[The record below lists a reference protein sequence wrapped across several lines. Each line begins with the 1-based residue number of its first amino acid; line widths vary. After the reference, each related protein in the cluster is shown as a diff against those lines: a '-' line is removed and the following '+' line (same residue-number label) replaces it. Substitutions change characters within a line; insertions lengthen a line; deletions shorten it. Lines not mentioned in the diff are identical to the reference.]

1 MKKIVKWV
9 SVVLLILIIIFI
21 IFKIKGG
28 KKQVQFRTATVELS
42 DISNTV
48 IATGKIYPH
57 SRVEIKSKIG
67 GIVTKFY
74 IEEGDSVKIGRR
86 LADIIPGTTPI
97 ELVRTRDEVRKAL
110 FNKENAKKLADQAKI
125 LFDKKLISEKDY
137 FDLKTSYEITQSQFY
152 SAMAQLKVL
161 EKGSGTIGLSSKI
174 KLTEEDKIAVEKE
187 AKEALTSMTL
197 IAPIN
202 GIVLSRDTDEGTTV
216 TPISSAAGGT
226 VIMVLADVRAM
237 LFKGDVDEVDIGKI
251 RENTPVR
258 IHVESYPDRTF
269 SGKMKRISPL
279 GRETNNLVNFTIEVG
294 VDDPEKLL
302 RVGMS
307 ADAELILAEHKNVL
321 TVPEGT
327 IYYNND
333 STYVFVLDSLIESGK
348 RKVSIHRGISD
359 GIKTEVLSG
368 LKKGQKVIFKD

>member
-174 KLTEEDKIAVEKE
+174 KL
-187 AKEALTSMTL
+187 
-197 IAPIN
+197 
-202 GIVLSRDTDEGTTV
+202 
-216 TPISSAAGGT
+216 
-226 VIMVLADVRAM
+226 
-237 LFKGDVDEVDIGKI
+237 
-251 RENTPVR
+251 
-258 IHVESYPDRTF
+258 
-269 SGKMKRISPL
+269 
-279 GRETNNLVNFTIEVG
+279 
-294 VDDPEKLL
+294 
-302 RVGMS
+302 
-307 ADAELILAEHKNVL
+307 
-321 TVPEGT
+321 
-327 IYYNND
+327 
-333 STYVFVLDSLIESGK
+333 
-348 RKVSIHRGISD
+348 
-359 GIKTEVLSG
+359 
-368 LKKGQKVIFKD
+368 